1 MNWSLTVVTR
11 PTAEPI
17 TVADAKLW
25 LRLDHTAEDTLL
37 ESLIQIVREQVEDHG
52 IAVMTQTWDLRLDR
66 FPSVI
71 RIPKT
76 PVQEVSSISYVDAN
90 GDTQTLAA
98 ANYTVDLYATQA
110 RIVPAY
116 GTSWPS
122 TRSEPNAVTVRFI
135 AGYGSGATP
144 AEIPE
149 RILHAMRLAI
159 TTAYAMRADHDAVQT
174 AVARVLDNYELYY
187 Y

>member
-1 MNWSLTVVTR
+1 MHWSLTLVTR

-17 TVADAKLW
+17 SHHDAKLW
-25 LRLDHTAEDTLL
+25 LRLDHTTEDALVD
-37 ESLIQIVREQVEDHG
+37 SLIRMVREQVEEHG
-52 IAVMTQTWDLRLDR
+52 IAMITQTWDLRLDR

-76 PVQEVSSISYVDAN
+76 PVQEVSSISYVDGN

-98 ANYTVDLYATQA
+98 SKYTVDFRSTPA

-122 TRSEPNAVTVRFI
+122 ARSEPNAVTVRFI

-144 AEIPE
+144 VEIPE
-149 RILHAMRLAI
+149 RILQAMRLAL
-159 TTAYAMRADHDAVQT
+159 TTAYTMRADHEVAQT
-174 AVARVLDNYELYY
+174 AVARVLDNYGLYY